1 MTCLGSKSGSNS
13 NTCSISYKRLISSE
27 TTKYTVWSLNSFRV
41 IGGSELAAK
50 IGQAVGFIS
59 FRSSPQSPR
68 PCRKRFWVQTKPDDF
83 FHNLEFF
90 QVLNSEHS
98 KYFEYQNIFATHN
111 TYLHIIL
118 SLKQFC
124 DSTYESVT
132 RSCFISKQQYYHQF
146 ANHWQAQPNHFCCHM
161 WY

>member
-1 MTCLGSKSGSNS
+1 MWS
-13 NTCSISYKRLISSE
+13 SIF
-27 TTKYTVWSLNSFRV
+27 FRI
-41 IGGSELAAK
+41 IGGSKLAAK
-50 IGQAVGFIS
+50 IGQAVSFIS
-59 FRSSPQSPR
+59 FRSSPKSDCR
-68 PCRKRFWVQTKPDDF
+68 PDLVGREILGADKAWDQTFTMIARCIIYDF

-146 ANHWQAQPNHFCCHM
+146 ANHWQAQPNHHCEIQLVAQLLHVVLTGSDCS
-161 WY
+161 